1 MWSCDQNNEKFKLTI
16 AIIITVQCI
25 IITLIITV
33 RCVITFIIT
42 VQSVITLIITILWV
56 ITVRCVMTFIITDW
70 YVITFNITVKCVIT
84 LIIIDRYVITLII
97 TVQCV
102 IALTVSLFNFTS
114 MCLDS
119 EVYFFFSI
127 MWKIWQI
134 CWKIWELDL
143 AKLENLDSAK
153 MSALVKGWKTSG
165 SVSIIYFL
173 NSTQFYIFRK
183 ILWLCN
189 KLDVFQ

>member
-1 MWSCDQNNEKFKLTI
+1 
-16 AIIITVQCI
+16 
-25 IITLIITV
+25 
-33 RCVITFIIT
+33 
-42 VQSVITLIITILWV
+42 
-56 ITVRCVMTFIITDW
+56 
-70 YVITFNITVKCVIT
+70 
-84 LIIIDRYVITLII
+84 
-97 TVQCV
+97 
-102 IALTVSLFNFTS
+102 